1 MRRYVSRPA
10 LLFLLVIWVSVVAY
24 AAKMFV
30 ASEIASR
37 ERQFG
42 EAVESVADGVRQ
54 KLATNEAV
62 LAGFA
67 AFLKAVDAGDSDSA
81 TIYAATAAAA
91 YPHIYMIEVARK
103 VPANEAR
110 AFENAMRAGWRAEFR
125 LKDFADI
132 TLRRAPEGNGQA
144 DAWPI
149 LFMYPVLP
157 EAEVIY
163 GLRLETVDYLAQ
175 TLSLAHGSE
184 RPLASPVFGL
194 FEGGSAY
201 ILLREVS
208 RPLQARPTAA
218 PNFFGNTLAAML
230 VIKAA
235 SLFPSPGATQLPAT
249 LRFSAVLAA
258 PANPRSMLHA
268 SPALGDAAV
277 DAAWLPKFG
286 REVRIDN
293 PSQPVLMNFEQQ
305 LRWGDILSKELL
317 SIFLLLGGALLLVPW
332 LLFRHLAALEREQV
346 EHARSAYLAT
356 HDILSGLPNRFLFAD
371 RFEQALANWRRNG
384 PSFALLLLDLDRF
397 KEVNDAYGHDVGD
410 QVLVEAARRMTRE
423 LRAGDTVA
431 RHGGDEFILLALNL
445 LGAEDARGVGEKLR
459 TAIAEPMVTSAGMLT
474 ISCSIGIA
482 LCPAHG
488 QTLENLRKAADQA
501 MYLAKKHGRN
511 KVAVCAPAGVG

>member
-1 MRRYVSRPA
+1 MHRYLSRPT
-10 LLFLLVIWVSVVAY
+10 LLLLLAIWVSVVAY
-24 AAKMFV
+24 ATMMFV

-42 EAVESVADGVRQ
+42 EAVSTVVGGVRQ
-54 KLATNEAV
+54 KLDTNEAV

-67 AFLKAVDAGDSDSA
+67 AFLKAVDADDSDSA

-103 VPANEAR
+103 VPANERR
-110 AFENAMRAGWRAEFR
+110 AFESAMRAGWRADFR

-132 TLRRAPEGNGQA
+132 TLRRAPEYNELL
-144 DAWPI
+144 DTWPI

-157 EAEVIY
+157 ETKAIY

-175 TLSLAHGSE
+175 TLNLAHGSE
-184 RPLASPVFGL
+184 RPLVSPVFSL

-201 ILLREVS
+201 ILLRQVN
-208 RPLQARPTAA
+208 RPLPAQRTAA
-218 PNFFGNTLAAML
+218 PNFFGNTLTAML
-230 VIKAA
+230 VIKVP
-235 SLFPSPGATQLPAT
+235 SLFPAAGAAQLPPN
-249 LRFSAVLAA
+249 LQFSAVLAA
-258 PANPRSMLHA
+258 PANPHSVLYA
-268 SPALGDAAV
+268 APGIGEAAV
-277 DAAWLPKFG
+277 DAAWLPKFS

-293 PSQPVLMNFEQQ
+293 ASQPVLMNFEQQ
-305 LRWGDILSKELL
+305 LRWSDLLSKELL
-317 SIFLLLGGALLLVPW
+317 SIFALLGGALLLVPW
-332 LLFRHLAALEREQV
+332 LVFRHLGALEREQA

-397 KEVNDAYGHDVGD
+397 KEVNDTYGHDVGD
-410 QVLVEAARRMTRE
+410 QVLVEAARRMSRE

-445 LGAEDARGVGEKLR
+445 LGADDARGVGEKLR
-459 TAIAEPMVTSAGMLT
+459 TAIAEPMATSAGMLT
-474 ISCSIGIA
+474 VSCSIGIA
-482 LCPAHG
+482 LCPTHG
-488 QTLENLRKAADQA
+488 QSLEKLRKAADQA
-501 MYLAKKHGRN
+501 MYSAKKHGRN
-511 KVAVCAPAGVG
+511 KVAVCALAAGG